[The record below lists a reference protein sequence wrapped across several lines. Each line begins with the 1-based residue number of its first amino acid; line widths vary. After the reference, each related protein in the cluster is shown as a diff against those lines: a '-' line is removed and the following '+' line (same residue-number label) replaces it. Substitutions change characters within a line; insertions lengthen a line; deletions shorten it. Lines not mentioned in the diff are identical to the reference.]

1 MKLTFNNNN
10 NFHLNILL
18 SWLTCFVLIIH
29 GQLMQTNTNRTLHTM
44 NFTNHTGK
52 TMSNVSVKANMSAS
66 GHLVIEAA
74 KFTIT
79 DLSRQGYSLSTE
91 KAKHHTHYASPSPH
105 HGEFTHNYDQ
115 YFEGNP
121 VSNHKPKDVEDWI
134 LPSEWIY
141 EQLNDYLTCIY
152 DKQVNC
158 EEQFVTKLQ
167 LKLLKIKND
176 KKKQR
181 EASEKHQTT
190 PHRSF
195 LMSPS
200 SAAPKDHATASI
212 PFGTHTQYPTLSFK
226 FGPRYKPE
234 GRDHESHSHPERGEH
249 DLSQY
254 NKRETTFEIHRH
266 SDGHGRP
273 EKTHEQHSHP
283 HHSHHE
289 PHHHPHHDH
298 HHSYPAPPPPP
309 PSPPS
314 MSAPHPHHPPP
325 PPPPPPPPHYQ
336 PSTHSHHGSLTS
348 YTILKKLASLI
359 PMIGGEE
366 KPDASSYYNRYR
378 AE

>member
-1 MKLTFNNNN
+1 
-10 NFHLNILL
+10 
-18 SWLTCFVLIIH
+18 
-29 GQLMQTNTNRTLHTM
+29 MQTNTNRTLHTM

-152 DKQVNC
+152 DKQ
-158 EEQFVTKLQ
+158 
-167 LKLLKIKND
+167 
-176 KKKQR
+176 
-181 EASEKHQTT
+181 
-190 PHRSF
+190 
-195 LMSPS
+195 
-200 SAAPKDHATASI
+200 
-212 PFGTHTQYPTLSFK
+212 